1 MQVELIK
8 HVCRD
13 CGTSHWYEDGVS
25 ISETCHGCKDK
36 KIDVS
41 NAETETIMNGGYK

>member
-13 CGTSHWYEDGVS
+13 CGTSHWYEDGVNFPD
-25 ISETCHGCKDK
+25 TCPYCRNTGEQ
-36 KIDVS
+36 
-41 NAETETIMNGGYK
+41 NEE